1 MQKHLTVDSYISALS
16 APVQKKWATDLRHVI
31 LAAAPQAEE
40 AMRYDMPS
48 FRIGTS
54 TFVYFACW
62 KKHVGLYPI
71 YKGGEDFE
79 EEVGPY
85 RAKKDTVQFRYSE
98 PFPNELVTKIVLSQ
112 LAKLR

>member
-1 MQKHLTVDSYISALS
+1 MSKHLTVDSYISALPI
-16 APVQKKWATDLRHVI
+16 PVQQKWATDLRQVI
-31 LAAAPQAEE
+31 LAAAPKAEE

-48 FRIGTS
+48 FRIEKS
-54 TFVYFACW
+54 IFVYFACW
-62 KKHVGLYPI
+62 KKHVGLYPV
-71 YKGGEDFE
+71 YKGGGDFE

-112 LAKLR
+112 LANLR